1 MLWFSIIK
9 TDGGSAGHFAQLYD
23 FQVSEWKYL
32 MGFITRLVLL
42 EFRRWWK
49 EEHSVL
55 KRSSPD
61 ISEDQG
67 LITFSCKVKDEEP
80 WDPAILSWHK
90 TYVLLVAT
98 EAMIRLLEA
107 GKKRSVFW
115 IYMFKQHRKGNLVT
129 NHRLY
134 PSYYPVSQM
143 LLVIHSSCWYGAA
156 GWEGGYKARGMT
168 LICLITPMP
177 VICTFIKVHS
187 V

>member
-9 TDGGSAGHFAQLYD
+9 TDGGSAGHFARLYD

-67 LITFSCKVKDEEP
+67 LITFSCKVKNEEP
-80 WDPAILSWHK
+80 WDPAVLSWHK

-107 GKKRSVFW
+107 RKKEAFSE
-115 IYMFKQHRKGNLVT
+115 YTCLNSTEKGILWPT
-129 NHRLY
+129 TDY
-134 PSYYPVSQM
+134 I
-143 LLVIHSSCWYGAA
+143 LLIIQLAKCYQ
-156 GWEGGYKARGMT
+156 
-168 LICLITPMP
+168 
-177 VICTFIKVHS
+177 
-187 V
+187 